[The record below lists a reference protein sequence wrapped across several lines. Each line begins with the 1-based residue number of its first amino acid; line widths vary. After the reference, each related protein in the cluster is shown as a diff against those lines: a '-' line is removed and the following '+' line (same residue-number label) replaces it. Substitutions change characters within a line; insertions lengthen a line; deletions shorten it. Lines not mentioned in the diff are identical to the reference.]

1 MSIGTVFEE
10 LLGKPDTMSW
20 DVISHLGLEMARKC
34 QKLHGCG
41 WDLELTAIAASE
53 PCRKEFSNR
62 GFMKTDCEFKW
73 RLSYKV
79 ARQKRVSRE
88 AIVIVLTKYCGGPQ
102 RRRD

>member
-1 MSIGTVFEE
+1 MSIGTVFGE

-41 WDLELTAIAASE
+41 WDLELTATAASE
-53 PCRKEFSNR
+53 PCKKEFSNR
-62 GFMKTDCEFKW
+62 GFMKADCKFKW

-79 ARQKRVSRE
+79 ARQKKDQSGSNCNSSDKILWWPTVE
-88 AIVIVLTKYCGGPQ
+88 T
-102 RRRD
+102 